1 MNRLADYTLIQ
12 QSLQRLKELK
22 KGFVTNFYLTP
33 DRVKFLIEKE
43 LMFYQDTIES
53 FFILLRD
60 HDFYH
65 LYYYVT
71 SLDSLY
77 EGLSPVMEEVSHP
90 IVVDIIGTKEQIVPV
105 ENLFIKKG
113 FKNYTNL
120 NRMSRLN
127 NNIKEVCSLNANV
140 RYGETKDIESVY
152 EFLHIYFDPYSEQL
166 PMIEDIGNWAGRG
179 ELLVYED
186 NDIVSGFVLFDIIGV
201 TSYLR
206 YWFVH
211 PNYRNRKVGSA
222 LLNRYFYESRN
233 TKRQLF
239 WVIESN
245 MNAIKR
251 YKHYGFQEENLFDR
265 ILIINQQ
272 LHE

>member
-1 MNRLADYTLIQ
+1 MNRLTDYTLIQ
-12 QSLQRLKELK
+12 QNLQRLKELK
-22 KGFVTNFYLTP
+22 KGLVTNFYLTP

-43 LMFYQDTIES
+43 LLFYRNAIES

-60 HDFYH
+60 HNFYH

-71 SLDSLY
+71 SLNSLN
-77 EGLSPVMEEVSHP
+77 EGLDPVMEEVGRP
-90 IVVDIIGTKEQIVPV
+90 IVVDIIGTKEQTVPV

-127 NNIKEVCSLNANV
+127 NIKEVCSLNANV
-140 RYGETKDIESVY
+140 RYGETKDIESVH

-166 PMIEDIGNWAGRG
+166 PMIDEIENWVRRG

-186 NDIVSGFVLFDIIGV
+186 NDIVSGFILFDIIGV

-245 MNAIKR
+245 INAIIR